1 MLIQGK
7 KGQIFRG
14 ELEDDGPVVFV
25 SESRCQSCC
34 VCDDVMWLCVCINYN
49 KFKTG
54 PAHYHISVVIEI
66 C

>member
-1 MLIQGK
+1 MMVQLCLDQS
-7 KGQIFRG
+7 R
-14 ELEDDGPVVFV
+14 DVNHVV
-25 SESRCQSCC
+25 CA
-34 VCDDVMWLCVCINYN
+34 DVMCMCDGINYN

>member
-1 MLIQGK
+1 MVQLCSDQ
-7 KGQIFRG
+7 
-14 ELEDDGPVVFV
+14 
-25 SESRCQSCC
+25 SRDVNHV

>member
-1 MLIQGK
+1 MSI
-7 KGQIFRG
+7 
-14 ELEDDGPVVFV
+14 
-25 SESRCQSCC
+25 
-34 VCDDVMWLCVCINYN
+34 MLCVCADVMVYVYGINYN